1 MIKLG
6 GLVDLR
12 PQWLGEAEDDKYVS
26 IGFGRYK
33 QKGKEDDDN
42 APTFKKDDSGKYVPT
57 GGKAAKGGDSSAK
70 KDKPKVNIFDKPKKD
85 KVAKGSD
92 SSAEKIDNAYDAKDF
107 EPIVSSLK
115 GKIDDQEYEE
125 ISDEMKALEVMQD
138 EIEDLEDNGE
148 NTYNEKIE
156 LDFAVEDLQDRI
168 KQALSKDKKS
178 EPKKDKKSDTPKL
191 SIDTDDM
198 GDYEGMSISS
208 ANQTKFY
215 LNKELGLD
223 GQVDINNN
231 GAIEYNIPGSTDT
244 LYIGNDEKTGKKFSV
259 SLADEDGNSNDTYK
273 AFDNDADAMAYA
285 KELGQKL
292 KGGANESSTKL
303 RDLLPEKFTATSK
316 ETGTVSVFKTKDAR
330 DAAVKAGTHE
340 KRKDDK
346 DGDDK
351 KDTPKV
357 NIFDKPKKDKKSEP
371 KSDSSEKAPRDDKN
385 RIIVPKELE
394 LKGDVFNDAWYQKK
408 FAWIKTKEEQDFVTD
423 LIKKSSPQVVN
434 KLSRD
439 PEKLRAAIQK
449 QIDKKK
455 NEPSTDSANS
465 RPGKPEVNKAVRKK
479 AESLGITPQ
488 KLGKEEYESRMS
500 KAAVEALTDSNFHS
514 EARKLIAVLEDKPEW
529 AKDPRQDPN
538 MPDIFSPEYEEWQKT
553 SVYSSELYD
562 SAEGTDEIAH
572 EASNQAGW
580 DGVAALDAIA
590 FDLKMNGSKKLA
602 AKIQSAI
609 EDTNESTMRLTK
621 MEWRK

>member
-6 GLVDLR
+6 GLIDLR

-33 QKGKEDDDN
+33 QKGKEDDEN

-57 GGKAAKGGDSSAK
+57 GDKAAKGGDSSAK

-85 KVAKGSD
+85 KAAKGGD
-92 SSAEKIDNAYDAKDF
+92 SSAGLDNAYDAKDF
-107 EPIVSSLK
+107 KSIVSSLK
-115 GKIDDQEYEE
+115 GKIDDREYEE
-125 ISDEMKALEVMQD
+125 ISDELEALDNMQQD
-138 EIEDLEDNGE
+138 MQDLEDDGE
-148 NTYNEKIE
+148 DTYNEKMEI
-156 LDFAVEDLQDRI
+156 DSAVEDLQGRI
-168 KQALSKDKKS
+168 KQALNKDKKS

-198 GDYEGMSISS
+198 GDYDGMSISS
-208 ANQTKFY
+208 ANQTKLY
-215 LNKELGLD
+215 LNKELDMD
-223 GQVDINNN
+223 GDVDINSN
-231 GAIEYNIPGSTDT
+231 GAIEYNIPNSTDT
-244 LYIGNDEKTGKKFSV
+244 LYIGNDEMTGKKFSV

-292 KGGANESSTKL
+292 KGGA
-303 RDLLPEKFTATSK
+303 
-316 ETGTVSVFKTKDAR
+316 
-330 DAAVKAGTHE
+330 
-340 KRKDDK
+340 
-346 DGDDK
+346 GD
-351 KDTPKV
+351 T
-357 NIFDKPKKDKKSEP
+357 P

-394 LKGDVFNDAWYQKK
+394 LKGDRFNDDWYQQK

-455 NEPSTDSANS
+455 DEPKDSANS
-465 RPGKPEVNKAVRKK
+465 RPGKPEVNKSVRKK
-479 AESLGITPQ
+479 TQELGITPQ

-590 FDLKMNGSKKLA
+590 YDLKMNGSKKLA
-602 AKIQSAI
+602 AKIQGI
-609 EDTNESTMRLTK
+609 IDDTNESTMRLTK
-621 MEWRK
+621 MEWKK

>member
-6 GLVDLR
+6 GLIDLK
-12 PQWLGEAEDDKYVS
+12 PITEADVFTATSKETGTTSVFKSKAARDAAIEKGTHEKRKDDKDGAV
-26 IGFGRYK
+26 K
-33 QKGKEDDDN
+33 D
-42 APTFKKDDSGKYVPT
+42 PT
-57 GGKAAKGGDSSAK
+57 
-70 KDKPKVNIFDKPKKD
+70 DKPKVNIFDKPKKD
-85 KVAKGSD
+85 KAAKGGD
-92 SSAEKIDNAYDAKDF
+92 SSAGLDNAYDAKDF
-107 EPIVSSLK
+107 ESIVSSLK

-125 ISDEMKALEVMQD
+125 ISDELEALDNMQQD
-138 EIEDLEDNGE
+138 MQDLEDDGE
-148 NTYNEKIE
+148 DTYNEKMEI
-156 LDFAVEDLQDRI
+156 DSAVEDLQDRI
-168 KQALSKDKKS
+168 KQALSKDKE

-198 GDYEGMSISS
+198 GDYDGMSISS
-208 ANQTKFY
+208 ANQTKLY
-215 LNKELGLD
+215 LNKELDMD
-223 GQVDINNN
+223 GDVDINSN
-231 GAIEYNIPGSTDT
+231 GAIEYNIPNSTDT
-244 LYIGNDEKTGKKFSV
+244 LYIGNDEMTGKKFSV

-292 KGGANESSTKL
+292 KGGA
-303 RDLLPEKFTATSK
+303 
-316 ETGTVSVFKTKDAR
+316 
-330 DAAVKAGTHE
+330 
-340 KRKDDK
+340 
-346 DGDDK
+346 GD
-351 KDTPKV
+351 T
-357 NIFDKPKKDKKSEP
+357 P

-394 LKGDVFNDAWYQKK
+394 LKGDRFNDDWYQQK

-455 NEPSTDSANS
+455 DEPKDSANS
-465 RPGKPEVNKAVRKK
+465 RPGKPEVNKSVRKK
-479 AESLGITPQ
+479 TQELGITPQ

-590 FDLKMNGSKKLA
+590 YDLKMNGSKKLA
-602 AKIQSAI
+602 AKIQGI
-609 EDTNESTMRLTK
+609 IDDTNESTMRLTK
-621 MEWRK
+621 MEWKK